1 MSEKNDPV
9 INSVPGK
16 NPAGQGR
23 FDAGVNSL
31 LKALRMAFG
40 GLVLVILGMLVYFI
54 GFDSAFQVLPQEAVI
69 AMRFGKIID
78 VYESGWQWFMPYPV
92 TSYVRIPVAQRTL
105 VVSFDAAELGAQA
118 EPGQMPLL
126 IPGRDKY
133 LITAD
138 KNIVHATWG
147 LTYKV
152 VDPRKYYTSL
162 ATPADPMGPDELV
175 RDTKGRPNGRRG
187 PETTLRNLLSN
198 AVITTTCQVTV
209 DQVLYASTEYVG
221 MVQSKLAESLD
232 MLDAGIM
239 IESLILQQSSVP
251 LAVKPAF
258 DAAQAAKAAQA
269 TQLESA
275 ASYSENLAYST
286 EAECSAIISA
296 AENYRLEVV
305 KSIAADAQYF
315 VKINEACRDNAK
327 AVLIPL
333 YYDVVGE
340 VISSSKDKFLLG
352 TRNGHEIR
360 MRLNPELPTPGEEE
374 AAAAERT
381 GI

>member
-1 MSEKNDPV
+1 MNENQEPV
-9 INSVPGK
+9 RNGSV
-16 NPAGQGR
+16 GQGR

-40 GLVLVILGMLVYFI
+40 GLILVILGMLVYFI

-78 VYESGWQWFMPYPV
+78 VYDSGWQWFMPYPV
-92 TSYVRIPVAQRTL
+92 TSYVRIPVSQRTMS
-105 VVSFDAAELGAQA
+105 VDFNAAELGGQA
-118 EPGQMPLL
+118 PGQMPLL

-138 KNIVHATWG
+138 KNIVHASWG
-147 LTYKV
+147 LTYKIT
-152 VDPRKYYTSL
+152 DPRKYYTNL
-162 ATPADPMGPDELV
+162 ATPKDPMGADELV
-175 RDTKGRPNGRRG
+175 FDSKGRPNGRRG
-187 PETTLRNLLSN
+187 PETTLRNLLTN
-198 AVITTTCQVTV
+198 AVINVTCQVTV
-209 DQVLYASTEYVG
+209 DEVLYASSDYVSR
-221 MVQSKLAESLD
+221 VKAQLASSLD
-232 MLDAGIM
+232 ILDSGIE
-239 IESLILQQSSVP
+239 IESLILQQSGVP

-269 TQLESA
+269 TQLEA
-275 ASYSENLAYST
+275 ATSYSDNLAYST

-315 VKINEACRDNAK
+315 KKINEACKDNAK

-333 YYDVVGE
+333 YYDAVGE
-340 VISSSKDKFLLG
+340 VIKTSKDKFLLG
-352 TRNGHEIR
+352 TGNEHEVR
-360 MRLNPELPTPGEEE
+360 MRLNPELPAPAADGDAAGEERN
-374 AAAAERT
+374 AQ
-381 GI
+381 